1 MNNQTHRKTSACMLQ
16 GENKAGE
23 GCGKP
28 PLKANPPLK
37 GGLKGEVSGALVRGG
52 LSEVEGREEEPRE
65 LREKSVPG

>member
-1 MNNQTHRKTSACMLQ
+1 MLQ

-23 GCGKP
+23 GCGKR
-28 PLKANPPLK
+28 LK
-37 GGLKGEVSGALVRGG
+37 GGLKGEVSGALVGGG